1 MAVNFKTLK
10 LFFTIVVTIL
20 VPVVLSK
27 APNALQNTIQSNS
40 SNDPNQICLA
50 HYIQF
55 NVNHTACVK
64 PNPSCKIK
72 IRGVKQSDRY
82 LIIDEH
88 NRWRNHLASGNESH
102 RGFPSSADMLQF
114 EWDDELAYVAQKH
127 AEQCEFEHDC
137 YDCRKTSKLRFIL
150 ISTSN

>member
-1 MAVNFKTLK
+1 MADTKTLK
-10 LFFTIVVTIL
+10 LSLLL
-20 VPVVLSK
+20 VAIATLVLGK
-27 APNALQNTIQSNS
+27 TPNTSQNAIHSNDT
-40 SNDPNQICLA
+40 NDPNQICLA
-50 HYIQF
+50 HYIKF

-72 IRGVKQSDRY
+72 IRGVDQQDRHM
-82 LIIDEH
+82 IIDEH

-114 EWDDELAYVAQKH
+114 QWDDELAYVAQKH

-137 YDCRKTSKLRFIL
+137 YDCRKTSRRRFIL
-150 ISTSN
+150 ISCSN